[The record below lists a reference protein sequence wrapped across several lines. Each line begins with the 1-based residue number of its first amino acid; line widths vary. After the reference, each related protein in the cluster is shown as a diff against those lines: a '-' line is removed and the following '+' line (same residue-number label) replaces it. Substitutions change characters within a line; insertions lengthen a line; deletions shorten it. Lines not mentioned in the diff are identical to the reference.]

1 MPSEPRL
8 PLSIPHLAGN
18 EWAYVKECLD
28 TGWVSSVGSFVTRF
42 EQATAAYTGIAH
54 AVAVING
61 TAALHTAL
69 LVAGVRPGDEVIVP
83 ALTFVATVNA
93 VRYCGAEP
101 VFMDADPGTWQMD
114 VAKLRRFLATR
125 CEVRD
130 GACVNRTTGRRVRA
144 VMPVHLLGLACEIDT
159 IVTLARE
166 HGLLVVEDATEGMGV
181 RYRGRHVGTFGDVG
195 AISFNGNKIIT
206 TGGGGMLVTADAE
219 RARHA
224 RYLTTQAKDDE
235 LEYFHNEI
243 GYNYRLTNVLSALG
257 LAQLEQLDGFVA
269 ERRAVAA
276 RYTAAFSGRA
286 DVTPMPL
293 PEHVE
298 PTYWLYTMLLKPG
311 TSLDSR
317 RAVIRALHARGIE
330 ARPLWYPVPMLPP
343 YRDAEA
349 FEVEHALDLH
359 ARAVSLPSS
368 AGLSMEDVDRC
379 VAAVDEAVAGG
390 GAC

>member
-18 EWAYVKECLD
+18 EWTYVKECLD
-28 TGWVSSVGSFVTRF
+28 TGWVSSVGPFVTRF
-42 EQATAAYTGIAH
+42 EGAVAAYAGVPH
-54 AVAVING
+54 AVAIING
-61 TAALHTAL
+61 TAALHVAL
-69 LVAGVRPGDEVIVP
+69 LVAGVRPGDEVLVP

-114 VAKLRRFLATR
+114 VAKLRRFLATA
-125 CEVRD
+125 CDVRD
-130 GACVNRTTGRRVRA
+130 GACVNRATGRRVRA

-159 IVTLARE
+159 IVEIARA
-166 HGLLVVEDATEGMGV
+166 HALQVVEDATEGMGV

-195 AISFNGNKIIT
+195 AFSFNGNKIVT
-206 TGGGGMLVTADAE
+206 TGGGGMLVTADAAQ
-219 RARHA
+219 ARYA

-257 LAQLEQLDGFVA
+257 LAQIEQLDAFV
-269 ERRAVAA
+269 ETRRAIAA
-276 RYTAAFSGRA
+276 RYHAAFSGRSG
-286 DVTPMPL
+286 VVPMPL
-293 PEHVE
+293 PPHVDA
-298 PTYWLYTMLLKPG
+298 TYWLYTMLLKPG

-317 RAVIRALHARGIE
+317 RAVIRALHAQGIE
-330 ARPLWYPVPMLPP
+330 ARPLWYPVPLLPP
-343 YRDAEA
+343 YRNAES
-349 FEVEHALDLH
+349 FEVEHAIDLH

-368 AGLSMEDVDRC
+368 AGMSMADVDRC
-379 VAAVDEAVAGG
+379 IAAVNAAVAAG